1 MENETRDQG
10 ISQLWHSERRKRIT
24 ASNVGKICKMR
35 SSTSCKKIVHG
46 LLYGNINCKLKAV
59 EYGRVMEPVAKEKYS
74 LVFRSNI
81 KPVGLC
87 VDSNIPYLA
96 ASPGNI
102 II

>member
-1 MENETRDQG
+1 
-10 ISQLWHSERRKRIT
+10 
-24 ASNVGKICKMR
+24 MR

-46 LLYGNINCKLKAV
+46 LLYGNINCKIKAV

-74 LVFRSNI
+74 LIFGSYI

-102 II
+102 YNILYIV